1 MKKILIATT
10 NPAKIIEYE
19 EIFKQLKLP
28 VSLVSLKD
36 LNIKNKVEEDGKT
49 FEENAIK
56 KADFYS
62 KLSNLPTLSDDGGL
76 EIDYLNGE
84 PGIRSRRWPGHEAS
98 DEELIELALKKM
110 EGVPKNKRTARF
122 RIIVALSIP
131 DNKTF
136 TFEDG
141 LKGIIMEKALPKR
154 MPGYPFRA
162 IFYLPEIKKI
172 FGELTL
178 EEEVKIGHRKRAV
191 EKALPVIREYLC

>member
-19 EIFKQLKLP
+19 EIFKQLKFS
-28 VSLVSLKD
+28 VNLVSLKD

-84 PGIRSRRWPGHEAS
+84 PGVKSRRWPGYEAS
-98 DEELIELALKKM
+98 DEELINLVLKKM
-110 EGVPKNKRTARF
+110 EGAPKNKRTARL
-122 RIIVALSIP
+122 RITVALSIP

-141 LKGIIMEKALPKR
+141 LEGIIMEKALVKR

-162 IFYLPEIKKI
+162 IFYLPEIQKM

-178 EEEVKIGHRKRAV
+178 EEEVKIGHRKRAIK
-191 EKALPVIREYLC
+191 KALPVIRKFLC